1 MSKKP
6 TKEKLAEYAEK
17 IRESLEFRGQDQLFA
32 LAVKAGHL
40 AALAD
45 GAVDE
50 DEREALVAAVDVL
63 SQGTV
68 IELEVEAL
76 VDEVDGA
83 EGSLAD
89 KATRVGKEL
98 GKEHG
103 EAGLLLAAFVA
114 QATAG
119 IDAEERKV
127 LTAVGKAAGLSK
139 GTIKKTLEAVGAE
152 GADEEA

>member
-6 TKEKLAEYAEK
+6 TKEKLAEYAEQ
-17 IRESLEFRGQDQLFA
+17 IRETLEFRGQDQLFT

-45 GAVDE
+45 GTVD
-50 DEREALVAAVDVL
+50 DEERTALVAAVEIL

-76 VDEVDGA
+76 VEELEA
-83 EGSLAD
+83 SEGSNLD
-89 KATRVGKEL
+89 KAKAVGEEL
-98 GKEHG
+98 GEEHG

-119 IDAEERKV
+119 IDAKERKV
-127 LTAVGKAAGLSK
+127 LHAVGKAAGLSRHK
-139 GTIKKTLEAVGAE
+139 VKKTLEAVGAE
-152 GADEEA
+152 GGDDDE